1 MYPKLNELTATEMRE
16 IIKKNEFQWQF
27 AEMGTGIGFCR
38 QGKEIGF
45 KYNTKRKQDGIN
57 DNFPANLI

>member
-27 AEMGTGIGFCR
+27 AEMRWGQALDFVDKAKKLGLNIIL
-38 QGKEIGF
+38 KES
-45 KYNTKRKQDGIN
+45 KMV
-57 DNFPANLI
+57 